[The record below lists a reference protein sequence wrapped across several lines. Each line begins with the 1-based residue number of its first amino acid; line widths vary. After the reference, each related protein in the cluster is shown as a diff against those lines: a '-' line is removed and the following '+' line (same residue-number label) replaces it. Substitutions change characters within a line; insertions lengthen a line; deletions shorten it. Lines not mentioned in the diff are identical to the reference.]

1 MSAAVLLAVHEPTT
15 HTFLE
20 RHLTDDGFA
29 VLSTPDEGR
38 PHLVLAG
45 TLDTIEA
52 WSGDVPVII
61 VGDEQA
67 DVLERVRAFQRGCD
81 DYVGRPFH
89 YEELLARIHAVLRRT
104 GHVRPLLIE
113 AGPVRIDQATRTV
126 TVGGVRIELSQK
138 EYALLLKLAEQP
150 RRVFKKEELLR
161 DVWGYRAASRTRT
174 LDSHVARLRRKL
186 RDCPGAAHLVVNVWG
201 VGYRLLDP

>member
-1 MSAAVLLAVHEPTT
+1 MSAAVLLALHEPTT
-15 HTFLE
+15 QTFLE
-20 RHLTDDGFA
+20 QHLTDDGFA

-38 PHLVLAG
+38 PHVVLAG
-45 TLDTIEA
+45 ALDTVEV
-52 WSGDVPVII
+52 WSGEVPVIV

-67 DVLERVRAFQRGCD
+67 DVLDRVRAFQRGCD

-89 YEELLARIHAVLRRT
+89 YEELLARIHAVLRRS
-104 GHVRPLLIE
+104 GHLRPLLIE

-126 TVGGVRIELSQK
+126 TVGGRRVELSQK
-138 EYALLLKLAEQP
+138 EYALLLKLAEEP
-150 RRVFKKEELLR
+150 RRVFKKDELLR

-186 RDCPGAAHLVVNVWG
+186 RECPDAAHLVVNVWG